1 MCSDF
6 VDVFLSDILNDSV
19 KNLQELITITSTIEQ
34 GKDNRLGH
42 ELVLIRMEDWA
53 VLSLTQDCVIYQAKM

>member
-6 VDVFLSDILNDSV
+6 VDVFLSNIFDDSI

-34 GKDNRLGH
+34 GKDQSLRH